1 MNSPQQDGIA
11 GRLTRLLGWNK
22 HERAAAMLYAQAVA
36 RARRPELYAAFRVPD
51 TPAGR
56 FEMVA
61 WQVLVELAAL
71 NERGPDGRRLAQELV
86 DRMFVDMDRSLRE
99 LGVGDLSVG
108 REMRKLGEAWQARIE
123 LAEHVFPP
131 PDARVAPEQM
141 AELAA
146 FLQKN
151 AASSEGDVPVDGAG
165 LARDIMDMLAL
176 LRSSSQADRPVPA
189 P

>member
-1 MNSPQQDGIA
+1 MNSPQQGGIA
-11 GRLTRLLGWNK
+11 GRLARLFAGNK
-22 HERAAAMLYAQAVA
+22 DERAAAAHYVQAVA
-36 RARRPELYAAFRVPD
+36 RARRPELYADFHVPD

-71 NERGPDGRRLAQELV
+71 NGQGPAGRRLAQELV

-123 LAEHVFPP
+123 LAERVFPP
-131 PDARVAPEQM
+131 PGAAATPERT

-151 AASSEGDVPVDGAG
+151 AAGDDGGPPVDGAG
-165 LARDIMDMLAL
+165 LARDIMAMLEQ
-176 LRSSSQADRPVPA
+176 LRSAGESDRPPPA